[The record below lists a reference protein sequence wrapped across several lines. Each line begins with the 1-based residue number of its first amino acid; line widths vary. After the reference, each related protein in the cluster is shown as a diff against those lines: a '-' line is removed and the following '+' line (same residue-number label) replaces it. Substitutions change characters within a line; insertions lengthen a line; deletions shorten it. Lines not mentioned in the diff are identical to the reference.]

1 MMRSTLMSTRVSLVA
16 LALCALP
23 AYAEECKP
31 VHADL
36 VEMSA
41 TTGCDPGETSCFL
54 GVIDGNH
61 GLRGTT
67 HFKADSV
74 GTAAS
79 TSPGSLP
86 YSGLF
91 QYRLTGGTLTMRE
104 TGVTVPGVV
113 TAHHRIVDATGE
125 FAGATGDFFVS
136 GTRASGVITTSIFG
150 TLCLP

>member
-23 AYAEECKP
+23 AFAEECKP

-36 VEMSA
+36 IEMSF

-67 HFKADSV
+67 HFRSDSFL
-74 GTAAS
+74 GS
-79 TSPGSLP
+79 IPTSPGSTP
-86 YSGLF
+86 YSGPF
-91 QYRLTGGTLTMRE
+91 EYRLGTGTLLMRE

-113 TAHHRIVDATGE
+113 VAHHRIVDATGE

-136 GTRASGVITTSIFG
+136 GTREGTLITTNITG

>member
-23 AYAEECKP
+23 AFAEECKP

-36 VEMSA
+36 IEMSF

-113 TAHHRIVDATGE
+113 TAHHRIIDATGE

-136 GTRASGVITTSIFG
+136 GTRASKGRQTSIFG